1 MRESAPRCS
10 KVNTMQRLVFYV
22 PFTALVA
29 IACGSLSA
37 TELRFAESNDEQRY
51 IGGKVVQS
59 ERDEQEALYNY
70 YFRDQGHRFE
80 TKLEHLKKEASVPNW
95 RIPYSAAIH
104 PESRGGLSS
113 IRRGSARPVGLFF
126 GRGSLAER
134 RAVDRRAMDRRAVD
148 RRAVDR
154 RAAGAATSRR
164 AFGAP
169 PMTRR
174 ATGGSALSAYDR
186 AFNGGEDLADAFEI
200 RRIMGTDQALFPLLR
215 MRLNSES
222 WEGYCSGFTASTI
235 KHPEPIYPVDAGDVG
250 GTPGVVLQPE
260 EIKQLLTAIYNRTS
274 DDSFLFLSPPSGR
287 DGGPNMG
294 TFHLA
299 LANYV
304 GQAGCPIGI
313 DRTKGETAWN
323 NPIYSYKVASV
334 GDAVSRDGVQYRD
347 VVTTVTYSFYGL
359 DSTRQ
364 TDRET
369 GARVGHTKQSM
380 TFRYT
385 LALDN
390 EGRIIGGRAKSDSG
404 HFLWIPLYP
413 IQGTADGSV
422 PGNLYLDVRRVL
434 ALARASALP
443 KVQKKYDEVTIG
455 PAFDPKLVDGSN

>member
-1 MRESAPRCS
+1 
-10 KVNTMQRLVFYV
+10 MQRLVFCV
-22 PFTALVA
+22 PFVILAA

-37 TELRFAESNDEQRY
+37 TELKFAESNDEERM
-51 IGGKVVQS
+51 IDGKVVQS

-70 YFRDQGHRFE
+70 YFRHQGHKYE
-80 TKLEHLKKEASVPNW
+80 TKLEHLKKEASVPSW
-95 RIPYSAAIH
+95 RVPYSAAIH
-104 PESRGGLSS
+104 PESSGGLSS
-113 IRRGSARPVGLFF
+113 LRRGSGGRPVGLF
-126 GRGSLAER
+126 GRGRQAERAER
-134 RAVDRRAMDRRAVD
+134 RTAERRTAGILVS
-148 RRAVDR
+148 R
-154 RAAGAATSRR
+154 RAASV
-164 AFGAP
+164 AP
-169 PMTRR
+169 PTRR

-200 RRIMGTDQALFPLLR
+200 RRIMGTDRALFPLLR
-215 MRLNSES
+215 MRMNSES

-235 KHPEPIYPVDAGDVG
+235 KHPEPVNPVDAGDVG
-250 GTPGVVLQPE
+250 GTPGVVLQPD
-260 EIKQLLTAIYNRTS
+260 EIKALLTAIYNRTT

-304 GQAGCPIGI
+304 GQADSPIGI
-313 DRTKGETAWN
+313 DRTKGGTSWN
-323 NPIYSYKVASV
+323 NPIYAYKVDSI

-364 TDRET
+364 TDLET
-369 GARVGHTKQSM
+369 GARVGHRKQSM

-385 LALDN
+385 LALDS
-390 EGRIIGGRAKSDSG
+390 EGRIIGGRAKNESG

-413 IQGTADGSV
+413 IQGTVDGSV
-422 PGNLYLDVRRVL
+422 PGNAHLDVRRVI

-443 KVQKKYDEVTIG
+443 KVQKKYDEATIG
-455 PAFDPKLVDGSN
+455 PAINPQLADESN